1 MSRPSLYVSSYASTQ
16 VPMTPVY
23 QSLPRHAILTR
34 FLSFPAPVSET
45 IAGAILLSAAQ
56 CAFVNQ
62 MLKTLAVTA
71 PGVDPAKLVATGVS
85 EIREA
90 FPAHQIPGILR
101 AYMDGL
107 RIPFAIA
114 TATAGAACVL
124 ACIVAGVPARLQKK
138 TAGGGLDS

>member
-1 MSRPSLYVSSYASTQ
+1 MSPPST
-16 VPMTPVY
+16 
-23 QSLPRHAILTR
+23 
-34 FLSFPAPVSET
+34 VSET

-62 MLKTLAVTA
+62 MLRTLAVTA
-71 PGVDPAKLVATGVS
+71 PDVDPAKLIATGVS

-90 FPAHQIPGILR
+90 FPADQIPGILL

-107 RIPFAIA
+107 RIPFAIV

-124 ACIVAGVPARLQKK
+124 TCVVVGIPTRV
-138 TAGGGLDS
+138 

>member
-1 MSRPSLYVSSYASTQ
+1 
-16 VPMTPVY
+16 
-23 QSLPRHAILTR
+23 
-34 FLSFPAPVSET
+34 
-45 IAGAILLSAAQ
+45 
-56 CAFVNQ
+56 

-71 PGVDPAKLVATGVS
+71 PDVDPAKLIATGVS

-90 FPAHQIPGILR
+90 FPAEQIPGILL

-124 ACIVAGVPARLQKK
+124 TCIVLGVPTGLRKK
-138 TAGGGLDS
+138 AAGGGLVSSDDGSGGIEGQRSA

>member
-1 MSRPSLYVSSYASTQ
+1 MARLEFIPS
-16 VPMTPVY
+16 
-23 QSLPRHAILTR
+23 
-34 FLSFPAPVSET
+34 VSET

-71 PGVDPAKLVATGVS
+71 PDVDPAKLIATGVS
-85 EIREA
+85 EIHEA
-90 FPAHQIPGILR
+90 FPADQIPGILL

-114 TATAGAACVL
+114 TATAGAACVIT
-124 ACIVAGVPARLQKK
+124 CIVVGVPARLQKK
-138 TAGGGLDS
+138 AAGGGLDSSDDGPGGGD

>member
-1 MSRPSLYVSSYASTQ
+1 MSSPST
-16 VPMTPVY
+16 
-23 QSLPRHAILTR
+23 
-34 FLSFPAPVSET
+34 VSET

-71 PGVDPAKLVATGVS
+71 PDVDPTKLIATGVS

-90 FPAHQIPGILR
+90 FPADQIPGILL

-114 TATAGAACVL
+114 TATAGAACIL
-124 ACIVAGVPARLQKK
+124 ACVVNGVP
-138 TAGGGLDS
+138 TAGSGSELSGDGPGRIEGQRPASTRSA